1 MNAVKPL
8 LDPDIRP
15 MGVNDLDRVSA
26 IERSCFSTPWSQNT
40 FNNLLNRRD
49 SDLWVAAV
57 DGSVVGYAVVW
68 FVAEEAELGNLA
80 VMPGWRGRG
89 LGRQLLDQSIAF
101 ASEQEASRIY
111 LEVRPSNLAAQQLY
125 ESRGFIVVGLR
136 RRYYRAPVEDAL
148 VMCLELDPSA
158 T

>member
-26 IERSCFSTPWSQNT
+26 IERSCFSTPWSRNT

-89 LGRQLLDQSIAF
+89 LGRQLLAQSIAV
-101 ASEQEASRIY
+101 ASEQETSRIY

-148 VMCLELDPSA
+148 VMCLELDASA